1 MDNSFVAQG
10 QKCHLDS
17 SVIKISSDDDDDDDS
32 DGGTNNDGNANLS
45 SSFSYPGIH
54 V

>member
-1 MDNSFVAQG
+1 MDNSFDAQG
-10 QKCHLDS
+10 QKCHLDR
-17 SVIKISSDDDDDDDS
+17 SVIEISNDDDDDS
-32 DGGTNNDGNANLS
+32 DGGTNNDGDANLS